1 MHRAWIRQFSPL
13 AELHNMWLSTDQYD
27 GMISAAK
34 LERTMFGETGTPLDF
49 VVAIYDECR
58 KKGYR
63 PRGIVSNKTIR
74 TSIGHEFALDVDGP
88 RVYVGSKS
96 KFYIF

>member
-1 MHRAWIRQFSPL
+1 
-13 AELHNMWLSTDQYD
+13 
-27 GMISAAK
+27 
-34 LERTMFGETGTPLDF
+34 MFGETGTPLDF

-63 PRGIVSNKTIR
+63 PRGVVSSRTIR
-74 TSIGHEFALDVDGP
+74 TPIGQEFAIDVDGP

-96 KFYIF
+96 QFSIF